1 MHFLCMTK
9 NYHRN
14 KYACLHRLA
23 QDPDLT
29 AVEAAEIF
37 EADVRTVR
45 KWAKEANISL
55 SGHKHGRVK
64 FILNLKEK
72 KRKRL
77 ITELAQLER
86 DIRELRE
93 LDPDAPYIKKSAK
106 AKKVS

>member
-1 MHFLCMTK
+1 MTK

-23 QDPDLT
+23 QDPELT

-45 KWAKEANISL
+45 KWAKQANISL

-64 FILNLKEK
+64 FILKLKEK

>member
-1 MHFLCMTK
+1 MTK

-55 SGHKHGRVK
+55 GGHKHGRVK

-106 AKKVS
+106 GKKVS